1 MKHAASFSAA
11 ATFSAIAVSAVLL
24 SACVTTTLPH
34 DRRKSPCNDSTFV
47 QLQQKQLAD
56 MTEREYEYFKEKER
70 ACNEYKQMIL
80 ETDRNA
86 QGLKE
91 AVDRRVYWGIG
102 MTAALLLLLAGLG
115 AAAG

>member
-1 MKHAASFSAA
+1 MKTSALI
-11 ATFSAIAVSAVLL
+11 TTKLAILDAVVALGVVGVY
-24 SACVTTTLPH
+24 AFPPAPPH
-34 DRRKSPCNDSTFV
+34 EIYGMVRGEDGEPITDGSV
-47 QLQQKQLAD
+47 
-56 MTEREYEYFKEKER
+56 
-70 ACNEYKQMIL
+70 QMIL

-91 AVDRRVYWGIG
+91 AVDRRVYWGLG